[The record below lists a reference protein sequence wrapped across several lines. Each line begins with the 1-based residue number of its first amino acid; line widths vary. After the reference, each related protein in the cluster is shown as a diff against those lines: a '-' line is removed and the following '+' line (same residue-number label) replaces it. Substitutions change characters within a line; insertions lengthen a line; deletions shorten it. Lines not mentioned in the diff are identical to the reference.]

1 MNFKLFTKAVL
12 ALGFVLL
19 FTRCEKD
26 NSSTLQGKFS
36 KGVFVV
42 NEGNFT
48 HGNASISFYN
58 RDSMKVTN
66 DLFTKVNAR
75 PLGDVAQSMAEY
87 NGKYYIVVNNSSKVE
102 VVDKN
107 DFTSLGTITGL
118 DQPRYFLGID
128 TAKAY
133 ISQWGPDGL
142 TGALAVVNLRTK
154 AVTKTI
160 STGAGAEKLIQLG
173 SSVYVVNSGGYGNDS
188 TVAVINPST
197 DQLVTKIKVGYN
209 PVALIADKNSKIWVL
224 CGGKWKD
231 DYSGLEK
238 PGTLVKVNPSNNL
251 VELTLPFSSM
261 AGSYNRKSLSIS
273 ANKDVIYYT
282 LDGQLYEQSV
292 DNTLLNT
299 SVKISREFYNVAVD
313 PSTSMFY
320 GADQRNGT
328 TNGWIIRYNQNYSKV
343 DSFQV
348 AIYPDEIF
356 FN

>member
-1 MNFKLFTKAVL
+1 MNFKLITKAAL
-12 ALGFVLL
+12 ALGIVLS
-19 FTRCEKD
+19 FTGCEKD
-26 NSSTLQGKFS
+26 NITTIQGKFS

-66 DLFTKVNAR
+66 DLFTRVNAR
-75 PLGDVAQSMAEY
+75 PLGDVAQSMAEHY
-87 NGKYYIVVNNSSKVE
+87 GKYYIVVNNSGKVE

-107 DFTSLGTITGL
+107 DFTSLGAITGL

-133 ISQWGPDGL
+133 VSQWGADGY
-142 TGALAVVNLRTK
+142 TGAIAIVNVRTK
-154 AVTKTI
+154 KVLKTI
-160 STGAGAEKLIQLG
+160 ATGAGAEKLIQVDG
-173 SSVYVVNSGGYGNDS
+173 SVYVVNSGGYGIDS
-188 TVAVINPST
+188 TVAVINPNT

-209 PVALIADKNSKIWVL
+209 PVALIADKNNKIWVL
-224 CGGKWKD
+224 CGGKWKG

-238 PGTLVKVNPSNNL
+238 PGELVKVNPANNQ
-251 VELTLPFSSM
+251 VELTLSFASM
-261 AGSYNRKSLSIS
+261 DGSFNRKSLSINS
-273 ANKDVIYYT
+273 SKDKIYYT
-282 LDGQLYEQSV
+282 LDGKLYEQSV
-292 DNTLLNT
+292 DNNTLNT
-299 SVKISREFYNVAVD
+299 TVKISREFYNVAVD
-313 PSTSMFY
+313 PSTGWLY

-328 TNGWIIRYNQNYSKV
+328 TNGWIIRYNQNYNRV

-348 AIYPDEIF
+348 AIFPDEIF